1 MVAGYITQNEKK
13 IDCEKHLVERT
24 CASENR
30 SVHICFS
37 FVFFL
42 YFTLVL
48 GYFNSTFLKY

>member
-37 FVFFL
+37 FVFFVF
-42 YFTLVL
+42 YTCL
-48 GYFNSTFLKY
+48 GLF